1 MKPMKEKK
9 ILVVTKRPG
18 EEPQIQALFPNDLAS
33 LQNFV
38 GGYIETVTL
47 AAGVV
52 LVCNEEGRL
61 QGLAPNV
68 CLQGQTFVGPVL
80 VAGTHLDEFTS
91 LPGSRVARVLRAL
104 EAGDIRV

>member
-1 MKPMKEKK
+1 MREKQ
-9 ILVVTKRPG
+9 IFVVTKHPG
-18 EEPQIQALFPNDLAS
+18 EKPQIDPLFPNELSA

-47 AAGVV
+47 AEDVV

-80 VAGTHLDEFTS
+80 VAGIHLDEFAS
-91 LPGSRVARVLRAL
+91 LPGSRVPRVLRAL
-104 EAGDIRV
+104 EAGDVHV